1 MNQANEDCQKFAKE
15 KEEDLRKFAI
25 KLAEI
30 LIKKQLDV
38 DASTITNILAPVFI
52 ELEKPDEMI
61 IVRANALL
69 QAAVDRSVGQ
79 NAQRSSESALF
90 GVGR

>member
-38 DASTITNILAPVFI
+38 DASTIAIFWLP
-52 ELEKPDEMI
+52 
-61 IVRANALL
+61 
-69 QAAVDRSVGQ
+69 
-79 NAQRSSESALF
+79 SSWSWKN
-90 GVGR
+90 RMK